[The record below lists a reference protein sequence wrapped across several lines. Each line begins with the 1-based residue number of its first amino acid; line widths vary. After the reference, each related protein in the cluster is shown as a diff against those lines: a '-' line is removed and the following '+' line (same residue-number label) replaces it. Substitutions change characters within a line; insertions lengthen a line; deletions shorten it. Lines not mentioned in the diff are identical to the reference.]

1 MTEPRPLEGITVV
14 ELGSSVAGPY
24 CGKVLAELGAEVF
37 KVENPA
43 GGDTSRG
50 WGPALAGDTSMVF
63 EAMNKGKRSVTVDLA
78 DPAELDRLRQLIASR
93 ADVVFQN
100 LRPGAAERYGVGPAA
115 MLARNPRLVYCNLGA
130 FGNAGPMR
138 DLPGYDPLMQAFA
151 GIASVTGEAG
161 GPPVRVGAPVV
172 DIGAGMWAVIGILA
186 ALRRRHATGRGG
198 VVDTSLFETALGW
211 MTLQVALYHG
221 TGELPERRG
230 LAGPLVVPNGGF
242 RAADGILVVTAG
254 TDRQFRDF
262 ATALGRPEWA
272 DDPRYAATAGRAKHR
287 DALNRVIGEVIAT
300 GTRRRWAEALDRA
313 AVPNAPLQTI
323 DEVLAHPQTAASG
336 MVQASPDGALEVVG
350 LPLQFDGTRPP
361 FTRRAPALGAD
372 TQLAFDF

>member
-50 WGPALAGDTSMVF
+50 WGPALDGGASMVF

-78 DPAELDRLRQLIASR
+78 DPAELDRLRELIATR

-100 LRPGAAERYGVGPAA
+100 LRPGAAERYGVGPAV

-138 DLPGYDPLMQAFA
+138 DLPGYDPLMQAFT
-151 GIASVTGEAG
+151 GLASVTGEAG

-186 ALRRRHATGRGG
+186 ALRRRDAIGRGG
-198 VVDTSLFETALGW
+198 VVDTSLFET
-211 MTLQVALYHG
+211 
-221 TGELPERRG
+221 RS
-230 LAGPLVVPNGGF
+230 N
-242 RAADGILVVTAG
+242 
-254 TDRQFRDF
+254 
-262 ATALGRPEWA
+262 
-272 DDPRYAATAGRAKHR
+272 
-287 DALNRVIGEVIAT
+287 
-300 GTRRRWAEALDRA
+300 
-313 AVPNAPLQTI
+313 
-323 DEVLAHPQTAASG
+323 
-336 MVQASPDGALEVVG
+336 
-350 LPLQFDGTRPP
+350 
-361 FTRRAPALGAD
+361 
-372 TQLAFDF
+372 